1 MAQGSIIEFV
11 KERLDQGALELP
23 VFNAVAV
30 KVQQMLAAGDCS
42 AKTIAEA
49 IQRDQALASHVLK
62 VANAPF
68 YAGLNPVKTIRDAI
82 VRLGDKSIANM
93 VMMVTQKQSYFSRN
107 RDLQRLMSPL
117 WSHALGVAV
126 GSRWLALHLGLER
139 LAEEAF
145 MAGLLHDIGKLLLLR
160 IVEDLQ
166 HDESIEV
173 NVSGSVVQ
181 DILEAMH
188 TAQGEI
194 LMRHLNMPESYCQVV
209 ARHHD
214 PTLSEKSLLV
224 NLIRLVNLTCHKLGI
239 GLKSDPGLMLS
250 TTPEAI
256 NVMAADLILAEL
268 QVKLEEYKDSV
279 DSFLSGH

>member
-1 MAQGSIIEFV
+1 MSQKSIIEFV
-11 KERLDQGALELP
+11 KERLEQGGLELP

-30 KVQQMLAAGDCS
+30 KVQQMLSLGDCS
-42 AKTIAEA
+42 AKAIAEA
-49 IQRDQALASHVLK
+49 IQRDQALVSHVLR

-68 YAGLNPVKTIRDAI
+68 YAGLNPVKTIQDAI
-82 VRLGDKSIANM
+82 VRLGDRSIANM
-93 VMMVTQKQSYFSRN
+93 VMMVTQKRSYFSRN
-107 RDLQRLMSPL
+107 AKLQRLMPPL

-126 GSRWLALHLGLER
+126 GSRWMARHLGLDG

-145 MAGLLHDIGKLLLLR
+145 MAGLLHDIGKLLLLK

-166 HDESIEV
+166 QPESIEV
-173 NVSGSVVQ
+173 NVSGSVIR
-181 DILEAMH
+181 DILETMH

-194 LMRHLNMPESYCQVV
+194 LMRYLNMPESYCQVV
-209 ARHHD
+209 AKHHD
-214 PTLSEKSLLV
+214 AELSDESVLV

-256 NVMAADLILAEL
+256 NVMAADLVLAEL
-268 QVKLEEYKDSV
+268 QVKLGEYKDSV
-279 DSFLSGH
+279 NSFLAVH

>member
-1 MAQGSIIEFV
+1 MPQGSIIEFV
-11 KERLDQGALELP
+11 KERLDQGGLELP
-23 VFNAVAV
+23 VFDAVAV
-30 KVQQMLAAGDCS
+30 KVQQMLSAGECS

-68 YAGLNPVKTIRDAI
+68 YAGLHPVKTIQDAI

-93 VMMVTQKQSYFSRN
+93 VMMVTQKRSYFSHKAE
-107 RDLQRLMSPL
+107 LQRLMPPL

-126 GSRWLALHLGLER
+126 GSRWMALHLGLDR

-166 HDESIEV
+166 QSESIES
-173 NVSGSVVQ
+173 NVSGNVVQ
-181 DILEAMH
+181 DILETMH
-188 TAQGEI
+188 TAQGEM

-209 ARHHD
+209 AKHHNVE
-214 PTLSEKSLLV
+214 LSDESVLV

-256 NVMAADLILAEL
+256 NVMASDLVLAEL
-268 QVKLEEYKDSV
+268 QVRLQEYKDSV
-279 DSFLSGH
+279 DSFLAVH

>member
-1 MAQGSIIEFV
+1 MSQGSIIEFV

-23 VFNAVAV
+23 VFDAVAV
-30 KVQQMLAAGDCS
+30 KVQQMLSASDCS

-93 VMMVTQKQSYFSRN
+93 VMMVTQKRSYFSHN
-107 RDLQRLMSPL
+107 RELQGLMSPL

-166 HDESIEV
+166 QTESIEV

-181 DILEAMH
+181 DILETMH

-214 PTLSEKSLLV
+214 PELSEESLLV

-239 GLKSDPGLMLS
+239 GLKSDAGLMLS

-279 DSFLSGH
+279 DSFLAGH